1 MQTYVVLMD
10 WLTQM
15 ETFFQIVDRLGLNH
29 PVIFLKDQLRKDQSW
44 KFSILNYWC
53 DLFTDRND
61 DDFNAQDMCCI
72 CGGGIKHG
80 KK

>member
-1 MQTYVVLMD
+1 MLFQTRYEIDEYCEDTDYDGAVNSHGKSCY
-10 WLTQM
+10 
-15 ETFFQIVDRLGLNH
+15 EYA
-29 PVIFLKDQLRKDQSW
+29 
-44 KFSILNYWC
+44 NYWC

>member
-1 MQTYVVLMD
+1 MNSHGKSCYEYASYM
-10 WLTQM
+10 
-15 ETFFQIVDRLGLNH
+15 
-29 PVIFLKDQLRKDQSW
+29 
-44 KFSILNYWC
+44 C
-53 DLFTDRND
+53 DIFTDRND